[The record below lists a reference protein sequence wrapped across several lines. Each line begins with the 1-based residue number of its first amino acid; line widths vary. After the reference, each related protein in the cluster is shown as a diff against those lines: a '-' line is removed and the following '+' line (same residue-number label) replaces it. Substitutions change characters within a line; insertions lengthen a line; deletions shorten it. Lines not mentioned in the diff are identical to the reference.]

1 MEPNAQ
7 ASAAKPASQ
16 AFDFAGMGSMNST
29 TATTV
34 PDDGY
39 VPPVDSGV
47 PAQPKSTTPATPVEE
62 DDDDLVVGQP
72 LDQTSGASQTTA
84 PQAPVAATTGNAGGS
99 AAGTGDTDNGNTADN
114 DGSDNNADNDAGND
128 AGHDGAGG
136 QVDPRMAQYMAQ
148 QKAAE
153 QAGQRQGGG
162 GGGSPGLSGLVMA
175 AGSGAAALTVGGF
188 KMLSNGVKAINGH
201 DPSRPA
207 RKTIGEFLATRD
219 PNNAEAYY
227 SRAGDKVV
235 SNRIYR
241 DAYHGM
247 HDNFV
252 EAKAAEALF
261 QEGVGEMRDILNN
274 SDVKALADAA
284 DSSIGDYIHD
294 VKSGKIVS
302 AAATTAVQ
310 TLEQSTDFKAAE
322 SKIVSAGET
331 FGQKQEAALAKMAT
345 LENSFPGKADTQMVK
360 NELAN
365 LADGMKG
372 DDVSKASAKVKKI
385 MDDIEKMA
393 NAIKEAI
400 RKTID
405 KVASLFQPK

>member
-7 ASAAKPASQ
+7 ASAPKPASQ
-16 AFDFAGMGSMNST
+16 AFDFGDLGSMNST
-29 TATTV
+29 TAIAQ

-39 VPPVDSGV
+39 VPPVDSGIQ
-47 PAQPKSTTPATPVEE
+47 AQPKVTTAAAKVED
-62 DDDDLVVGQP
+62 DDDDLVVGQQ
-72 LDQTSGASQTTA
+72 LDQTSGPSQATA
-84 PQAPVAATTGNAGGS
+84 PQGPADTTGTAGGT
-99 AAGTGDTDNGNTADN
+99 AAGTADTDNDNTADN
-114 DGSDNNADNDAGND
+114 DGSGNDADNDASNTAD
-128 AGHDGAGG
+128 HDGAGG
-136 QVDPRMAQYMAQ
+136 HVDPRMAQYLAQ

-153 QAGQRQGGG
+153 QAGQRQG

-175 AGSGAAALTVGGF
+175 AGSGAAALTAGGF
-188 KMLSNGVKAINGH
+188 KMLANGVKAINGH

-207 RKTIGEFLATRD
+207 RKTVGEFLATRD

-274 SDVKALADAA
+274 SDLKALADAA
-284 DSSIGDYIHD
+284 ESSIGDFIHD

-322 SKIVSAGET
+322 NKIVSAGET

-360 NELAN
+360 NELAS

>member
-7 ASAAKPASQ
+7 ASAPKPASQ
-16 AFDFAGMGSMNST
+16 AFDFGDLGSMNST
-29 TATTV
+29 TATTQS
-34 PDDGY
+34 DDGY
-39 VPPVDSGV
+39 VPPVDNGIQ
-47 PAQPKSTTPATPVEE
+47 AQPKVTTPAAKVDD

-72 LDQTSGASQTTA
+72 LDQTSGPSPTAA
-84 PQAPVAATTGNAGGS
+84 PQAPAGTTGNAGGAS
-99 AAGTGDTDNGNTADN
+99 TGTADTDSDNTADN
-114 DGSDNNADNDAGND
+114 DGSSNDAEND
-128 AGHDGAGG
+128 ASDTADHGG

-175 AGSGAAALTVGGF
+175 AGSGAAALTAGGF

-207 RKTIGEFLATRD
+207 RKTVGEFLATRD

-241 DAYHGM
+241 DGYHGM
-247 HDNFV
+247 HDSFV

-284 DSSIGDYIHD
+284 NSSIGDYIHD
-294 VKSGKIVS
+294 VKSGKIVE
-302 AAATTAVQ
+302 AAAQAAVQ

-360 NELAN
+360 NELAS

>member
-1 MEPNAQ
+1 MDPNAQ
-7 ASAAKPASQ
+7 ASASKPASQ
-16 AFDFAGMGSMNST
+16 AFDFGDLASMNST
-29 TATTV
+29 TAAAQT
-34 PDDGY
+34 DDGY
-39 VPPVDSGV
+39 VPPVDSGI
-47 PAQPKSTTPATPVEE
+47 PAQPKVTAAAAKVDD

-72 LDQTSGASQTTA
+72 LDQASGPAQPAA
-84 PQAPVAATTGNAGGS
+84 PQAPAGATGNTGAT
-99 AAGTGDTDNGNTADN
+99 AAAVASTDNDNTTEN
-114 DGSDNNADNDAGND
+114 DGSGNDADNDADHG
-128 AGHDGAGG
+128 GAGG

-153 QAGQRQGGG
+153 QAAQRQGGG

-175 AGSGAAALTVGGF
+175 AGSGAVALTAGGF

-207 RKTIGEFLATRD
+207 RKTVGEFLATRD

-241 DAYHGM
+241 DSYHGM

-274 SDVKALADAA
+274 SGIKALADAA
-284 DSSIGDYIHD
+284 NSSIGDYIHD
-294 VKSGKIVS
+294 VKSGKIVE
-302 AAATTAVQ
+302 AAAQVAVQ

-405 KVASLFQPK
+405 KVVSLFQPK